1 MENESPIPEQ
11 LQPNTIGSSKSGRK
25 PAISKPLWKR
35 HEEAKGHSIAG
46 NLVLSNE
53 DIKRYRNLIAMHPTP
68 LGARDK
74 PHNERLL
81 NLDSETPNGRND
93 ISLMRCK
100 KQTIGCLYQSQY
112 R

>member
-1 MENESPIPEQ
+1 LSWKNESPIPEQ
-11 LQPNTIGSSKSGRK
+11 LHLNAIGSSKSGRK

-53 DIKRYRNLIAMHPTP
+53 DIKCKRNLIAIHTTP

-81 NLDSETPNGRND
+81 NLDSEPQMGET
-93 ISLMRCK
+93 
-100 KQTIGCLYQSQY
+100 TY